1 MQIHLIAVGRKMPQ
15 WVEQAYNEYSR
26 RLPRHCSLNL
36 IEITAGKR
44 SKSADVSR
52 INREEGERLLQ
63 AIPDGSRVIALVRT
77 GKEKSTEQL
86 SGNMENWLASGQ
98 GVALLVGGPEGLSE
112 ACLERAD
119 ECWSLSKMTLAH
131 PLVRVVLA
139 EQLYRAW
146 SIIANLP
153 YHRGEQGG

>member
-1 MQIHLIAVGRKMPQ
+1 MPS
-15 WVEQAYNEYSR
+15 WVDQAYDEYAR
-26 RLPRHCSLNL
+26 RMPRHCSMRLV
-36 IEITAGKR
+36 EINAGKR
-44 SKSADVSR
+44 SRSADVAR

-63 AIPDGSRVIALVRT
+63 AIPNGSRVIALERS
-77 GKEKSTEQL
+77 GREKSTEQL
-86 SGNMENWLASGQ
+86 ALSMEKWLAGGQ
-98 GVALLVGGPEGLSE
+98 DVALLVGGPEGLSL
-112 ACLERAD
+112 ACLEHAD

-153 YHRGEQGG
+153 YHRGD

>member
-15 WVEQAYNEYSR
+15 WVDQAYDEYAR
-26 RLPRHCSLNL
+26 RMPRHCALNL
-36 IEITAGKR
+36 IEINAGKR
-44 SKSADVSR
+44 SRSADVAR
-52 INREEGERLLQ
+52 VNREEGERLLQ
-63 AIPDGSRVIALVRT
+63 AIPSGSRVIALERT
-77 GKEKSTEQL
+77 GREKSTEQL
-86 SGNMENWLASGQ
+86 AVNMEKWLAGGQ
-98 GVALLVGGPEGLSE
+98 DVVLLVGGPEGLSDD
-112 ACLERAD
+112 CLQRAD
-119 ECWSLSKMTLAH
+119 ECWSLSKLTMAH